1 MAGAK
6 QHRKYTGMDSPTSC
20 IGPGSF
26 RQRVVG
32 SGGAV
37 HQLGVLQPL
46 VPAPVAESAEVPAHP
61 SPRKDAASSDG
72 SKRSKKTGFDAGRL
86 PQRRSYDP
94 DTRAEWNQ
102 SRAPRR
108 PAATAIE
115 EPKALPQ
122 SAGPLPALGRC
133 RRKSYRDRAAD
144 SAGFDQT
151 ERHCQL
157 GQQS

>member
-6 QHRKYTGMDSPTSC
+6 EHRKYTRVNAPSPMASC
-20 IGPGSF
+20 IGLDPF
-26 RQRVVG
+26 RLRVVRT
-32 SGGAV
+32 GGAV

-72 SKRSKKTGFDAGRL
+72 SKRSKKTGFDAGRIL
-86 PQRRSYDP
+86 RRRSHGP

-108 PAATAIE
+108 PAAT
-115 EPKALPQ
+115 
-122 SAGPLPALGRC
+122 
-133 RRKSYRDRAAD
+133 
-144 SAGFDQT
+144 
-151 ERHCQL
+151 
-157 GQQS
+157 